1 MVMLNTQDKQRYQRH
16 LQLKD
21 FGEDGQGK
29 LKNATV
35 LIVGIGGLGCPTAQY
50 LVAAGV
56 GELHLMDGDV
66 VELSNLQRQPIF
78 RESDIGVNKAI
89 AAKQRL
95 SELNSS
101 INIHTFE
108 QSLTYHNITQ
118 AFHGVDLVIDCTDNF
133 STRYL
138 INDMCKRLKKPWI
151 YGSVLGYEGQF
162 ALFHN
167 VSNELKNTSNSPCF
181 RCLFP
186 EASNVPD
193 CNQAGVLGVLPGII
207 GLQQATLALKFLS
220 GSLNLRSTFLYLY
233 SATHFQIKQI
243 QLHSSVD
250 CRACQGGGFSEADY
264 LAMTDNGIDSKYKIS
279 SQGLSFITDDVDIEF
294 VDVRSKEEYMGFN
307 LGGVN
312 LPLENWINN
321 LKENM
326 KYLRPNKTYIFY
338 CQSGIRS
345 EAAVNAI
352 IDSGVIKDLT
362 IKSLV
367 GGLNTLRVVEE

>member
-16 LQLKD
+16 LQLKN
-21 FGEDGQGK
+21 FGKEGQEK
-29 LKNATV
+29 LKSAIV
-35 LIVGIGGLGCPTAQY
+35 LIIGMGGLGCPTAQY
-50 LVAAGV
+50 LAAAGI
-56 GELHLMDGDV
+56 GELHLMDGDL
-66 VELSNLQRQPIF
+66 VELSNLQRQPLF
-78 RESDIGVNKAI
+78 SESDIGVNKAI

-101 INIHTFE
+101 ISINAFE
-108 QSLTYHNITQ
+108 KAFTYHNATQ
-118 AFHGVDLVIDCTDNF
+118 TLNGVDLVIDCTDNF

-138 INDMCKRLKKPWI
+138 ISDMCKRLEKPWI

-167 VSNELKNTSNSPCF
+167 VPNELKTTSNSSCF

-186 EASNVPD
+186 EAPDVPD
-193 CNQAGVLGVLPGII
+193 CNQAGVLGVLPGTV

-233 SATHFQIKQI
+233 SATNFQMKQI

-250 CRACQGGGFSEADY
+250 CRACQGEGFSEADY

-279 SQGLSFITDDVDIEF
+279 SQGLSLVTDDVDIEF
-294 VDVRSKEEYMGFN
+294 VDVRSKEEYMDFN
-307 LGGVN
+307 LGGIN
-312 LPLENWINN
+312 LPLDNWINN
-321 LKENM
+321 LKENI
-326 KYLRPNKTYIFY
+326 KYLRSNKTYIFY

-345 EAAVNAI
+345 ETAVNAI
-352 IDSGVIKDLT
+352 IDSGVIKDIT

-367 GGLNTLRVVEE
+367 GGLNTLRAVEE